1 VINKKKNKPS
11 EANEPISGYQKPGA
25 ENTIR
30 FFSSFE
36 EMNEY
41 DHKQMASL
49 TPELR
54 LQNITGMIMEMY
66 KEELSKPMTDL
77 TIYFK

>member
-1 VINKKKNKPS
+1 MNKKKNKPS
-11 EANEPISGYQKPGA
+11 EAKEPIAGYQKPGS

-41 DHKQMASL
+41 DHKEMAAL
-49 TPELR
+49 TPEQR

-66 KEELSKPMTDL
+66 KEELSKPMSDL

>member
-1 VINKKKNKPS
+1 MKKKQEKPS
-11 EANEPISGYQKPGA
+11 ETKEPSPEYHKTGDA
-25 ENTIR
+25 NTIH

-36 EMNEY
+36 EMNDY
-41 DHKQMASL
+41 DHKEMAKL
-49 TPELR
+49 TPEQR

-66 KEELSKPMTDL
+66 KQELSKPMTDL